1 MVKRKKDQIEFVKKN
16 NDRLIH
22 MKSTA
27 HKGFYPNG
35 YHYLQ
40 TQEDLGAL
48 NGVNGVL
55 PSQAA
60 DASVI

>member
-1 MVKRKKDQIEFVKKN
+1 M
-16 NDRLIH
+16 RLIH